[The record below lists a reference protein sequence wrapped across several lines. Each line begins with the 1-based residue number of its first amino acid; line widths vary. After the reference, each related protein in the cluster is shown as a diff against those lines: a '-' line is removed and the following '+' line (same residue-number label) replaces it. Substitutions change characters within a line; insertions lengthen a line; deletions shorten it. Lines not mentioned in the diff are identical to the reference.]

1 MAIKCQ
7 VWSVRWRCKGGVTV
21 LWLAEAMALS
31 SLERR
36 ASRRRRSRSARVR
49 CWEES
54 HSGSVLLLQRGKT
67 QTRIRENRTEK
78 VPKKIGRRSLDSPEL
93 SFIYLAPNHNKNHH
107 KSLYIGRQR
116 FYNNGEETPTFMWWP
131 MSKHLMMER
140 KNPLFNRKKGRR
152 KENSGRTKLRESRLL
167 QSVRLRGQ
175 RKKQW
180 EVG

>member
-67 QTRIRENRTEK
+67 QTRIRETRIEK
-78 VPKKIGRRSLDSPEL
+78 VPKKIGQRNLDSPEL

-107 KSLYIGRQR
+107 KWLCIGRQR
-116 FYNNGEETPTFMWWP
+116 VNNNGEEHPNIHVMAYEQTLDDGKEKTF
-131 MSKHLMMER
+131 LTGR
-140 KNPLFNRKKGRR
+140 KEGGRR
-152 KENSGRTKLRESRLL
+152 TLAEPSSGRAIYYSRLDWGD
-167 QSVRLRGQ
+167 RE
-175 RKKQW
+175 KQW